1 MAVHSQAPCFTQLP
15 GILAENILG
24 AAKIMR
30 EEMDLNIADSNFQEA
45 RVCISEFSETVDFGH
60 EKNT

>member
-1 MAVHSQAPCFTQLP
+1 MAIHSQAPCFTQLS

-24 AAKIMR
+24 AAKIMS
-30 EEMDLNIADSNFQEA
+30 EEIDLNIADSNFQEA
-45 RVCISEFSETVDFGH
+45 RACISECSETVDLGH